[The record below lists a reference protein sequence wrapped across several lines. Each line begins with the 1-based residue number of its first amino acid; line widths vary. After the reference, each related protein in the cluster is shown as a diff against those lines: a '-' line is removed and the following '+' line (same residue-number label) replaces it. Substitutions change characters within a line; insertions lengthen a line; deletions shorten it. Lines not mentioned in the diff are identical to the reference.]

1 MRTQNN
7 NRCGPFSMALT
18 LLHRA
23 AKAGTRGAGV
33 GVSVDG
39 LITHRFTLDQAN
51 EALDAAASKDSLK
64 VAIRIAQS

>member
-1 MRTQNN
+1 
-7 NRCGPFSMALT
+7 
-18 LLHRA
+18 
-23 AKAGTRGAGV
+23 
-33 GVSVDG
+33 VDG